1 MTTVVGLASAALVVA
16 GAAFGGL
23 AGAAGAAAVIAMA
36 TAVLAL
42 FRLHQLALRYAELL
56 AMIGGPSPTVAG
68 GARTDLT
75 ATPTIAVPDGD
86 RPAGVDITPP
96 TTDVV
101 EQAYD
106 ASDAITPEPAG
117 ASATRADSLAPTKTE
132 AGRDTAVNDAA
143 LDPAA
148 APDGD
153 DRVLAE
159 ERDAGEPV
167 AFEPDRLIAGALAEL
182 RGPST
187 IGTRPDFALPALSG
201 EIVTPAD
208 LVGRATVLV
217 FWRPGCDHCDRLT
230 PELAAWE
237 SLQSRGGPRLVVL
250 AATDAPTAYRAHLP
264 GTVLLDPGFSVGRA
278 IAAPGTPAA
287 LVLDGD
293 GQPLGGIAAGTMA
306 VTGLL
311 LATMRH
317 FASDEIDEPL
327 DDDAVAV
334 LSDVAAEDPE
344 APVAHPGA
352 VIHRL
357 DALAPAA
364 LDVTDVTDEWA
375 DGAIRRTG

>member
-1 MTTVVGLASAALVVA
+1 MHLANCRDRIRRRHLTTIASGLASAALVVA
-16 GAAFGGL
+16 AAALGGMTGAAC
-23 AGAAGAAAVIAMA
+23 AVAVIAMA
-36 TAVLAL
+36 TAALAL

-56 AMIGGPSPTVAG
+56 AMIGGYAPTVAR

-75 ATPTIAVPDGD
+75 AAPTIAASETDDARPAPAGD
-86 RPAGVDITPP
+86 RPADVDATGP
-96 TTDVV
+96 TTNGA
-101 EQAYD
+101 EQSFGTPV
-106 ASDAITPEPAG
+106 ASV
-117 ASATRADSLAPTKTE
+117 ASATQTDAVAPTKMETD
-132 AGRDTAVNDAA
+132 RDSAMNDEVAA
-143 LDPAA
+143 LDGD
-148 APDGD
+148 AP
-153 DRVLAE
+153 VLAE
-159 ERDAGEPV
+159 RPNAD
-167 AFEPDRLIAGALAEL
+167 L
-182 RGPST
+182 RAPAT
-187 IGTRPDFALPALSG
+187 IGTRPDFGLPALSG

-208 LVGRATVLV
+208 LAGRATVLV

-278 IAAPGTPAA
+278 VAAPGTPAA
-287 LVLDGD
+287 LVLDRD

-327 DDDAVAV
+327 ADDAVAA
-334 LSDVAAEDPE
+334 LFDASAEASAVP
-344 APVAHPGA
+344 ATPCPGA
-352 VIHRL
+352 VMHRL
-357 DALAPAA
+357 EALAPAA
-364 LDVTDVTDEWA
+364 TEVTEDWV